1 MGFLKQFKETS
12 ASVLPIA
19 VLAAVAG
26 LLLNVFGAEG
36 VTLVEFILSVFLV
49 IVGLTIFL
57 IGVEVGLTPIGNQIG
72 AKITQKRSVLV
83 LLLAGFLLGTIIT
96 IAEPDVQVLASQVHQ
111 INPLIDVRTL
121 TLSISNGVGLFVA
134 FAFLRSILNLS
145 LKLSLAI
152 SVILL
157 FTVASLVDEFFVS
170 VAFDSGGATTGPMA
184 VPFIMAMGLGISAS
198 KNDDGDSS
206 FGYAGLASIGP
217 VLFVLILGLIF
228 SGDLNSSVVSE
239 GASNSNLE
247 VLFEVFKEVVS
258 ALAPLVIICALMQ
271 VFFLKMPRM
280 QTLRIF
286 IGFFYTFIGL
296 IVFLFAVK
304 CFFMP
309 TATAIG
315 VALASTS
322 KIGLCVLAAM
332 LGASVVLAEPAIWVL
347 TRQVEEVTQ
356 GHIERKILLI
366 ALSLAVSLAVLL
378 SMVRILFSLS
388 LWTFLLPGY
397 ILILLFMIKT
407 PTLFVG
413 IAFDSGGV
421 ATGPMSSTFLLPFAI
436 GAATG
441 AGGDIAT
448 ASFGMIGLIAMMPI
462 ICIEALGLIYA
473 RALGKKEKEGDN
485 E

>member
-121 TLSISNGVGLFVA
+121 TLSISIGVGLFVA

-239 GASNSNLE
+239 SASNSNLE
-247 VLFEVFKEVVS
+247 VLFDVFKEVVS

-271 VFFLKMPRM
+271 VFFLRMPR
-280 QTLRIF
+280 
-286 IGFFYTFIGL
+286 
-296 IVFLFAVK
+296 
-304 CFFMP
+304 
-309 TATAIG
+309 
-315 VALASTS
+315 
-322 KIGLCVLAAM
+322 
-332 LGASVVLAEPAIWVL
+332 
-347 TRQVEEVTQ
+347 
-356 GHIERKILLI
+356 HISR
-366 ALSLAVSLAVLL
+366 
-378 SMVRILFSLS
+378 M
-388 LWTFLLPGY
+388 
-397 ILILLFMIKT
+397 
-407 PTLFVG
+407 
-413 IAFDSGGV
+413 
-421 ATGPMSSTFLLPFAI
+421 
-436 GAATG
+436 
-441 AGGDIAT
+441 
-448 ASFGMIGLIAMMPI
+448 
-462 ICIEALGLIYA
+462 C
-473 RALGKKEKEGDN
+473 
-485 E
+485 